1 MRLKKQHRLVLILL
15 VLILTAGSTTLVLT
29 ALGSSVAFFVSPAD
43 IASGK
48 VGAGKRFRLG
58 GLVADG
64 SVRHE
69 AGGEVRFAVTDGKG
83 TVNVDFTGLL
93 PDLFRE
99 GQGIVAQGTLGPDG
113 TFQAS
118 EVLAKH
124 DERYMPPEVAE
135 ALKRSGHW
143 QEGSAASAGPA
154 PGTASADASKDA
166 RPGQGTLQ

>member
-1 MRLKKQHRLVLILL
+1 MRLKKQHRLVLVLL
-15 VLILTAGSTTLVLT
+15 VLVLAAGSTGLVLT
-29 ALGSSVAFFVSPAD
+29 ALGSSVAFFVSPTD

-48 VGAGKRFRLG
+48 VGPGKRFRLG

-69 AGGEVRFAVTDGKG
+69 SGGEVRFAVTDGKDS
-83 TVNVDFTGLL
+83 VNVDFTGIL

-99 GQGIVAQGTLGPDG
+99 GQGIVAQGTLGADG

-124 DERYMPPEVAE
+124 DERYMPPEVAD

-143 QEGSAASAGPA
+143 QEGQSASAAPAG
-154 PGTASADASKDA
+154 GTASADAGKEA
-166 RPGQGTLQ
+166 RPEQGTLQ